1 MPLPNCMTHLLQ
13 CALSD
18 WYKAGPESLRL
29 HAQATHHIANL
40 HLFKLVAPFTL
51 LVHVT
56 ANLADCPAD
65 GNRNDAVQS
74 L

>member
-1 MPLPNCMTHLLQ
+1 MPNCMTHLLQ

-18 WYKAGPESLRL
+18 GYKAGPESLRL

-40 HLFKLVAPFTL
+40 HLLKLIAPFTL

-56 ANLADCPAD
+56 ANLADCPAN
-65 GNRNDAVQS
+65 GNRSDALQ
-74 L
+74 LL